1 MQRQNGFTLIT
12 LLFLLGL
19 AVIVAM
25 VAFKVVPTYMDYFAV
40 RNSLENILKEDELL
54 SNESIRA
61 SFAKRLDVNFIQDI
75 TPQDLE
81 IDKEDGML
89 TLTVPIS
96 SKKHLVAGVS
106 ISVDLEAT
114 ASTPLKQ

>member
-25 VAFKVVPTYMDYFAV
+25 VGFKVVPTYMTYFSV
-40 RNSLENILKEDELL
+40 RSSLENILKEETLQ
-54 SNESIRA
+54 SNEAIRA

-75 TPQDLE
+75 TAKDLE
-81 IDKEDGML
+81 IYKEDGQL

-96 SKKHLVAGVS
+96 SKKQLVGGVS
-106 ISVDLEAT
+106 VCVDLEAT
-114 ASTPLKQ
+114 ASAPHK